1 MFDAPF
7 DFFALAIA
15 IVALIVARKSM
26 NQAAALSARLDAIE
40 ATAAVARPVPP
51 PLPPREELAPGPA
64 VAPPP
69 IAEPVAPLAPEQQTE
84 PSPTTGPT
92 AAPPPPLPPVAPVRS
107 GWVPAGWYGSA
118 A

>member
-40 ATAAVARPVPP
+40 ATVNSADEV
-51 PLPPREELAPGPA
+51 EKE
-64 VAPPP
+64 
-69 IAEPVAPLAPEQQTE
+69 I
-84 PSPTTGPT
+84 TGDKDE
-92 AAPPPPLPPVAPVRS
+92 
-107 GWVPAGWYGSA
+107 Y
-118 A
+118 